1 MTLTSAAGITLLI
14 ALLAAVLLVGTCV
27 SRHIAANQA
36 KWRPPPWWS
45 RSIAGPGLR
54 NSVRDIDA
62 PCPFDV
68 TSVVDARAVTSA
80 TRSPKR
86 TRRVG

>member
-1 MTLTSAAGITLLI
+1 MTLTLTSAAGITLLI

-36 KWRPPPWWS
+36 KWRP
-45 RSIAGPGLR
+45 A
-54 NSVRDIDA
+54 
-62 PCPFDV
+62 
-68 TSVVDARAVTSA
+68 
-80 TRSPKR
+80 PKR